1 MTYPEAV
8 RYLGTCVDYEQIT
21 AYHYRESFGLAR
33 FKQFLKTIGNPQKRL
48 KCIQVAGT
56 KGKGSTCAFIAYIL
70 RESGFKVGIYTSPHL
85 ADFRER
91 IRILRPSVPDKAK
104 GECEFEGM
112 IPRQKLG
119 RLVGKLKPSIEK
131 FNQTNRGGGALSF
144 FEVFTALAFLHFKQE
159 GVDFAV
165 LETGLGGRLDA
176 TNAVD
181 SLVCV
186 ISPIGYDHTQQLGG
200 SLARITREKAGIIKT
215 GCRFVVSAPQEK
227 DVLRILRD
235 KCSSQGAR
243 LFLVGRDIKWRREN
257 GGFAIDG
264 IGVKFPKLRT
274 TLIGEHQ
281 MVNAAAAV
289 WTIEALRNYDFKI
302 GPESIKKGIF
312 RTHWPGRC
320 EVIQR
325 RPLVVLDGAQTA
337 NSAAALSKTIKE
349 NFKYRKLFLVFGI
362 SADKDIG
369 RVAKHLA
376 ALADKVILTKA
387 DIPRA
392 ADPAKLARYFDSSG
406 VLEQTASVE
415 EARTQALGLAAKQ
428 DLILVTG
435 SLYVVG
441 EFRRCH

>member
-1 MTYPEAV
+1 MTYTEAV
-8 RYLGTCVDYEQIT
+8 RYLETCTDYEQIT

-33 FKQFLKTIGNPQKRL
+33 FKNFLETIGNPQKRL
-48 KCIQVAGT
+48 NCIQVAGT

-70 RESGFKVGIYTSPHL
+70 KESGFKVGIYTSPHL

-91 IRILRPSVPDKAK
+91 IRILRPSATDKTRRQP
-104 GECEFEGM
+104 EFEGM
-112 IPRQKLG
+112 IPRQELG
-119 RLVGKLKPSIEK
+119 RLVGKLKPAIEK
-131 FNQTNRGGGALSF
+131 FNKARRSTALSF
-144 FEVFTALAFLHFKQE
+144 FEALTALAFLHFKE
-159 GVDFAV
+159 ARVDFAV

-181 SLVCV
+181 SLVCA

-200 SLARITREKAGIIKT
+200 SLVRIAREKAGIIKT

-227 DVLRILRD
+227 DVLRVLRD
-235 KCSSQGAR
+235 KCTSLGAR
-243 LFLVGRDIKWRREN
+243 LFLVGKDIKWQREN
-257 GGFAIDG
+257 GGFALDG
-264 IGVKFPKLRT
+264 IGVRFPKLKT

-281 MVNAAAAV
+281 IVNAASAV
-289 WTIEALRNYDFKI
+289 GTIEALRGYDLKI
-302 GPESIKKGIF
+302 DPGSIKKGIS

-362 SADKDIG
+362 SADKDIEG
-369 RVAKHLA
+369 VAKHLA
-376 ALADKVILTKA
+376 GLADRVILTKA
-387 DIPRA
+387 DIRRA
-392 ADPAKLARYFDSSG
+392 ATPAKLARYFNPVS
-406 VLEQTASVE
+406 VLGQAASVE
-415 EARTQALGLAAKQ
+415 EARARVLGLAGKQ

-441 EFRRCH
+441 EFRRCY

>member
-8 RYLGTCVDYEQIT
+8 RYLETCVDYEQIT

-33 FKQFLKTIGNPQKRL
+33 FKNFLDALGNPQKRL

-70 RESGFKVGIYTSPHL
+70 KESGFKVGIYTSPHL
-85 ADFRER
+85 TDLRER
-91 IRILRPSVPDKAK
+91 IRILRPSATDKAK

-112 IPRQKLG
+112 ISRREFG
-119 RLVGKLKPSIEK
+119 RLVGKLKPAIKK
-131 FNQTNRGGGALSF
+131 FNQTNRGTALSF
-144 FEVFTALAFLHFKQE
+144 FEVFTAIALLHFKE
-159 GVDFAV
+159 AGVDFAV

-181 SLVCV
+181 SLVCA
-186 ISPIGYDHTQQLGG
+186 ISPIGYDHTQQLGK
-200 SLARITREKAGIIKT
+200 SLARIAREKAGIIKK

-227 DVLRILRD
+227 EVFRVLRD
-235 KCSSQGAR
+235 KCTSQGVR
-243 LFLVGRDIKWRREN
+243 LFLVGKDIKWHKKN

-264 IGVKFPKLRT
+264 IGVRFPKLKT

-281 MVNAAAAV
+281 MVNAATAV
-289 WTIEALRNYDFKI
+289 GTITALSNYDRKI
-302 GPESIKKGIF
+302 CPESIKKGIF
-312 RTHWPGRC
+312 KTHWPGRC

-337 NSAAALSKTIKE
+337 GSAAALSKTIKE

-362 SADKDIG
+362 SADKDIAG
-369 RVAKHLA
+369 VAKHLSS
-376 ALADKVILTKA
+376 LSDRVILTKA
-387 DIPRA
+387 DIRRA
-392 ADPAKLARYFDSSG
+392 ATPAKLARYFHSSG
-406 VLEQTASVE
+406 ALEQAASVE
-415 EARTQALGLAAKQ
+415 EARALALGLAGKQ

>member
-1 MTYPEAV
+1 ME
-8 RYLGTCVDYEQIT
+8 TCVDYEQIT

-33 FKQFLKTIGNPQKRL
+33 FKNFLNALGNPQKRL
-48 KCIQVAGT
+48 NCIQVAGT

-70 RESGFKVGIYTSPHL
+70 KESGFKVGIYTSPHL

-91 IRILRPSVPDKAK
+91 IRILRPSAGYKARRQ
-104 GECEFEGM
+104 CEFEGM
-112 IPRQKLG
+112 IPKAQLS
-119 RLVGKLKPSIEK
+119 RLVGKLKPAIEK
-131 FNQTNRGGGALSF
+131 FNQTCRGGALSF
-144 FEVFTALAFLHFKQE
+144 FEAFTALAFLHFKQE

-181 SLVCV
+181 SLVCT
-186 ISPIGYDHTQQLGG
+186 ISPIGYDHTQQLGR
-200 SLARITREKAGIIKT
+200 SLTRIAREKAGIIKR

-227 DVLRILRD
+227 DVLRVLRD

-243 LFLVGRDIKWRREN
+243 LFLVGKDIKWRREN
-257 GGFAIDG
+257 GGFALDG
-264 IGVKFPKLRT
+264 IGVRFPKLKT

-289 WTIEALRNYDFKI
+289 GTIEALRNYDLEI

-362 SADKDIG
+362 SADKDIEG
-369 RVAKHLA
+369 VAKHLA
-376 ALADKVILTKA
+376 GLADRVILTKA
-387 DIPRA
+387 DTPRA
-392 ADPAKLARYFDSSG
+392 AEPAKLAKYFDSSG
-406 VLEQTASVE
+406 VLEQAASVE
-415 EARTQALGLAAKQ
+415 EARAKALGLAGKQ